1 MEDNILIYSEGDLD
15 PQETTRRIIEISA
28 RHEKQLELAAE
39 IARIELERRRQA
51 ADDRAQAGEAGT
63 DRR

>member
-1 MEDNILIYSEGDLD
+1 MEHNILIYSEGDLD
-15 PQETTRRIIEISA
+15 PQETTRRIIEIAA

-51 ADDRAQAGEAGT
+51 ADDRAQAAEVG
-63 DRR
+63 

>member
-1 MEDNILIYSEGDLD
+1 MENHVLKLEGDLD

-39 IARIELERRRQA
+39 IARIELERRRQSRN
-51 ADDRAQAGEAGT
+51 DRT
-63 DRR
+63 TKSKTRRCWR

>member
-1 MEDNILIYSEGDLD
+1 MQQSILTDLEGDLD
-15 PQETTRRIIEISA
+15 PQETTRRIIEIAA

>member
-1 MEDNILIYSEGDLD
+1 MQQSILTDLEGDLD
-15 PQETTRRIIEISA
+15 PKETTRRIIEIAA